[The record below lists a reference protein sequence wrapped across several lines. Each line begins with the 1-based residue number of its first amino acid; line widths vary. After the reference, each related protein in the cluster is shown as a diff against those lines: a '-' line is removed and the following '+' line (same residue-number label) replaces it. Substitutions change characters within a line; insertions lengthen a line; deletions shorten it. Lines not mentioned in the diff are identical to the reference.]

1 MRSRLLALVAV
12 AAVGVI
18 VVMTMRFGLLAT
30 IAAFLVTNWVT
41 NIPWTL
47 DTGRWDFPAVALAYL
62 LIAAVAV
69 FAGWAAR
76 APSAP
81 AARTAA

>member
-1 MRSRLLALVAV
+1 
-12 AAVGVI
+12 
-18 VVMTMRFGLLAT
+18 MRFGLLAT
-30 IAAFLVTNWVT
+30 IATFLMTNWVT

-47 DTGRWDFPAVALAYL
+47 DSGRWDFPTVALAYL

-76 APSAP
+76 APSGPAPRP
-81 AARTAA
+81 AA